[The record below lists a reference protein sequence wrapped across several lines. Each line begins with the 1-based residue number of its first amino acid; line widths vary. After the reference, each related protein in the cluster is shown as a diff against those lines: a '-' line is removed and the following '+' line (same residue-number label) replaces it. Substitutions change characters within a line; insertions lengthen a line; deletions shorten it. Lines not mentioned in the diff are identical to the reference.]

1 VFALAPTNAF
11 SGSEELAVLRGRL
24 NGIEQKHWQARMAAE
39 IKVIVCGTV
48 QAAAANLNNGGG
60 DPNGIEV
67 TAVDEG
73 GEPEK
78 DPVTVKLEELEKKLN
93 DLDAAFKLE

>member
-1 VFALAPTNAF
+1 VPANAF
-11 SGSEELAVLRGRL
+11 SGSEELAALRGRL
-24 NGIEQKHWQARMAAE
+24 DGIEQTQGRMAAE
-39 IKVIVCGTV
+39 IKAIARGTV
-48 QAAAANLNNGGG
+48 QAAAAVNNGGG
-60 DPNGIEV
+60 DANGIEV

-93 DLDAAFKLE
+93 ELDAAFKLE